1 MAPTAV
7 VNIIQKPAK
16 EAYVIPTGIDLI
28 TIDKQYIHAMI
39 VIALNVEGIIFV
51 NPLAELAKELDKVPK
66 KTATNNAVYG
76 KSNFIKISIGTTK
89 SFIIY

>member
-7 VNIIQKPAK
+7 VNIMQKPAK

-39 VIALNVEGIIFV
+39 VTALNVEGIIFV

-66 KTATNNAVYG
+66 KTATINVVYG
-76 KSNFIKISIGTTK
+76 NNNFIKISIGKTK
-89 SFIIY
+89 NFIIY